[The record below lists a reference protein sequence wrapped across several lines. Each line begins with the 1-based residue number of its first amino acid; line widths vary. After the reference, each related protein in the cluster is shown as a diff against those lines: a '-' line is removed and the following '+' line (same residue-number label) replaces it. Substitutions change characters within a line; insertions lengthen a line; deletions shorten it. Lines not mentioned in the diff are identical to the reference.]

1 LLRKPGSRELE
12 IYQRKTEL
20 MRNGN
25 SKSFKV
31 FAVSEKAIIRYDT
44 IAEFMLTRKL
54 SIQLLAHVARKKE
67 TKTNKQTQVP
77 L

>member
-1 LLRKPGSRELE
+1 
-12 IYQRKTEL
+12 

-54 SIQLLAHVARKKE
+54 SIQLLAHVARKK
-67 TKTNKQTQVP
+67 KLKQTNKHKCPFNSVQVKIREGN
-77 L
+77 